1 VTKDEEEG
9 NMVLSL
15 GVEKRNRGE
24 SLILKKFVSLMSNFE
39 EVTNWVPNVD
49 RPSNWVPN
57 FQISREIQTKK
68 VKSFACSERFDSAKR
83 AKGFWVQVWGVVR
96 TRTGEKSTQ
105 MDPAIHWRSNGSRKS
120 DREKL
125 KNQAFEL

>member
-1 VTKDEEEG
+1 
-9 NMVLSL
+9 MVLSL

-24 SLILKKFVSLMSNFE
+24 SLILKKFMSRVLNFE

-57 FQISREIQTKK
+57 FQISREIQAKK
-68 VKSFACSERFDSAKR
+68 AKSFASSERFDSAKR
-83 AKGFWVQVWGVVR
+83 AKGFWVQVWGVVWA
-96 TRTGEKSTQ
+96 RTGEKSTQ
-105 MDPAIHWRSNGSRKS
+105 MDPAIYRRSNGSRKS

-125 KNQAFEL
+125 KKSSI